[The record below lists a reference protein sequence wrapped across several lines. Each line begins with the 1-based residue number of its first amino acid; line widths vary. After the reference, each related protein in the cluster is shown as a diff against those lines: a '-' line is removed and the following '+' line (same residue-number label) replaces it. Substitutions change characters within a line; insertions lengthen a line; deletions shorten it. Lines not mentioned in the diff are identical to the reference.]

1 MYTNIDDRIAAFT
14 FAFTPLASKVF
25 KHKKRL
31 RVENEEE
38 CQEEWSRS
46 KKSKFSYTKPTVDK
60 VNKAFNAFKS
70 SKGFNVRK
78 CATDRKVTTLPV
90 DNSGNV
96 KVVGK
101 TLHVDEIEIISDLDI
116 IEMASL
122 DYTLPAFQPLSYQGQ
137 NRLCE
142 DLQLHLVDC
151 PNFVK
156 GTIPIN
162 SNLKEYVPS
171 KLFEIPGD
179 GNCLFASLSY
189 WMTGSIDS
197 VSLVRFKVVENMLGK
212 LKEVCNK
219 FIMNK
224 FPKCASNYRNVA
236 DYVVKSN
243 MKRNYTWGG
252 DVEMFA
258 AALLMRTDIW
268 IYSSDMGNKWMIFS
282 GRGSKLIDALEL
294 TPANDTGSI
303 YLNHNGQHYEPVL
316 QVDLKE
322 FPRQIFIN

>member
-1 MYTNIDDRIAAFT
+1 
-14 FAFTPLASKVF
+14 
-25 KHKKRL
+25 
-31 RVENEEE
+31 
-38 CQEEWSRS
+38 
-46 KKSKFSYTKPTVDK
+46 
-60 VNKAFNAFKS
+60 
-70 SKGFNVRK
+70 
-78 CATDRKVTTLPV
+78 
-90 DNSGNV
+90 
-96 KVVGK
+96 
-101 TLHVDEIEIISDLDI
+101 
-116 IEMASL
+116 MASL